1 MIDAAYLKTIKTKQ
15 NNNIN
20 NNNKKEATEETSSDR
35 ASGIGEK
42 MEMSETVTTRHSHN
56 DREVTMRGHRFGTVT
71 GVADVTGGPQVQYT
85 SYVVQVLPMLID
97 VADVADV
104 G

>member
-1 MIDAAYLKTIKTKQ
+1 
-15 NNNIN
+15 
-20 NNNKKEATEETSSDR
+20 
-35 ASGIGEK
+35 
-42 MEMSETVTTRHSHN
+42 
-56 DREVTMRGHRFGTVT
+56 MRGHRFGTVT